1 MEDFFYYFLDNR
13 LFFILLFRV
22 LYILVKENVGL
33 KIRGEMKFN
42 KNYKIFYY
50 CFLNIV

>member
-33 KIRGEMKFN
+33 KIRRERKFN
-42 KNYKIFYY
+42 
-50 CFLNIV
+50 